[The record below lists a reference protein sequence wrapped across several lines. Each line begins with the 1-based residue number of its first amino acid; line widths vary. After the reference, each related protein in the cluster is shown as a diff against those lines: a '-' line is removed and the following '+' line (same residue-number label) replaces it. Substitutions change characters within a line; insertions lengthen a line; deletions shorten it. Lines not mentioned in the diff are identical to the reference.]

1 MMQFVRILIAVYAI
15 FEDWQEWMT
24 RTEIAFES
32 LKLNQEK
39 SQKIDV
45 SSLMVIIRLMLTL
58 ISCSDI
64 RKTTTVSVCTDT
76 NRFGNDN
83 NILTKFVQSKPVWIW
98 RILTRLTAKRITQL
112 LEGLERIS
120 IPHLKDKGNA

>member
-1 MMQFVRILIAVYAI
+1 
-15 FEDWQEWMT
+15 MT

-58 ISCSDI
+58 ISCFDI

-76 NRFGNDN
+76 NWFGNVN
-83 NILTKFVQSKPVWIW
+83 KILTKFVQSKLVWI
-98 RILTRLTAKRITQL
+98 
-112 LEGLERIS
+112 
-120 IPHLKDKGNA
+120 

>member
-1 MMQFVRILIAVYAI
+1 MMQFVRNLIAVYAI

-58 ISCSDI
+58 ILCYDI
-64 RKTTTVSVCTDT
+64 SKQQQSQYVQTQNWFKTV
-76 NRFGNDN
+76 NK
-83 NILTKFVQSKPVWIW
+83 ILTKLVQTKTSLD
-98 RILTRLTAKRITQL
+98 LTDFRRGSRRSEYLR
-112 LEGLERIS
+112 S
-120 IPHLKDKGNA
+120 C